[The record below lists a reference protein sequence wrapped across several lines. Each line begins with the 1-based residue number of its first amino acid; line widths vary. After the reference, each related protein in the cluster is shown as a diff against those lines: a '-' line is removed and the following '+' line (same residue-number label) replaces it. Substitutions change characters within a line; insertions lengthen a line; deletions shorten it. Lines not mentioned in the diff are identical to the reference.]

1 MPNERDEL
9 PRWMQSALREPIA
22 TRGDH
27 VQQIMAVVRDM
38 AEAEQRVRHVRRRRV
53 TRLRAIA
60 LALAASAAG
69 VAILVGSAR
78 AMWQSS
84 LPEPL
89 EASATFI
96 GDSIDP
102 ALHDTFDLVRFALRT
117 RGASRVVLAGD
128 FNGWS
133 TTATPMSRS
142 ASPNAER
149 WAAVVALRR
158 NDRRFAFLV
167 DGTRWV
173 RAPRAAVHRDIR
185 APGSDQSSYR
195 DST

>member
-27 VQQIMAVVRDM
+27 VQEIMAVVRDM
-38 AEAEQRVRHVRRRRV
+38 AEAEARVRRAWERRV
-53 TRLRAIA
+53 TRLRAIG
-60 LALAASAAG
+60 LALVASAAG
-69 VAILVGSAR
+69 VAILLGSVR

-84 LPEPL
+84 LPQPL

-128 FNGWS
+128 FNAWS
-133 TTATPMSRS
+133 TSATPLSRI
-142 ASPNAER
+142 AAPNAER

-158 NDRRFAFLV
+158 HDRRFAFLV

-173 RAPRAAVHRDIR
+173 RAPHAAVHPEIPP
-185 APGSDQSSYR
+185 ASDASSSR

>member
-38 AEAEQRVRHVRRRRV
+38 AAAEVRVRRARQRRV
-53 TRLRAIA
+53 TRLRAIG
-60 LALAASAAG
+60 LALVASAAG

-128 FNGWS
+128 FNAWS
-133 TTATPMSRS
+133 TSATPLSRI
-142 ASPNAER
+142 AAPNAER

-158 NDRRFAFLV
+158 HDRRFAFLV

-173 RAPRAAVHRDIR
+173 RAPRAAVHPEIPRL
-185 APGSDQSSYR
+185 SDPSSYR
-195 DST
+195 DSS

>member
-27 VQQIMAVVRDM
+27 VQEIMAVVRDM
-38 AEAEQRVRHVRRRRV
+38 AEAEARVRRAWQRRV
-53 TRLRAIA
+53 TRLRAIG
-60 LALAASAAG
+60 LALVASAAG
-69 VAILVGSAR
+69 VAILLGSAR

-84 LPEPL
+84 LPQPL

-128 FNGWS
+128 FNAWS
-133 TTATPMSRS
+133 TSATPLSRI
-142 ASPNAER
+142 AAPNAER

-158 NDRRFAFLV
+158 HDRRFAFLV

-173 RAPRAAVHRDIR
+173 RAPHAAVHPEIPP
-185 APGSDQSSYR
+185 ASDASSSR

>member
-27 VQQIMAVVRDM
+27 VQEIMAVVRDM
-38 AEAEQRVRHVRRRRV
+38 AEAEARVRRARQRRV
-53 TRLRAIA
+53 TRLRAIG
-60 LALAASAAG
+60 LALVASAAG
-69 VAILVGSAR
+69 VAILLGSAR

-84 LPEPL
+84 LPQPL

-128 FNGWS
+128 FNAWS
-133 TTATPMSRS
+133 TSATPLSRI
-142 ASPNAER
+142 AAPNAER

-158 NDRRFAFLV
+158 HDRRFAFLV

-173 RAPRAAVHRDIR
+173 RAPRAAVHPEIPP
-185 APGSDQSSYR
+185 ASDASSSR

>member
-1 MPNERDEL
+1 MPNERGEL
-9 PRWMQSALREPIA
+9 PRWVQSALREPVA
-22 TRGDH
+22 VRADH
-27 VQQIMAVVRDM
+27 VHAIMTLVRRVAVADER
-38 AEAEQRVRHVRRRRV
+38 ARVDRRRV
-53 TRLRAIA
+53 ARWRAFG
-60 LALAASAAG
+60 LALAATAAG
-69 VAILVGSAR
+69 VAILLGSVR
-78 AMWQSS
+78 AMWRSA

-89 EASATFI
+89 AASATFI

-142 ASPNAER
+142 SSPNAER

-173 RAPRAAVHRDIR
+173 RAPRAAVHRDSR
-185 APGSDQSSYR
+185 PAGSDASSYR

>member
-27 VQQIMAVVRDM
+27 VQEIMAVVRDM
-38 AEAEQRVRHVRRRRV
+38 AEAEERVRRARQQRV
-53 TRLRAIA
+53 TRLRAIG
-60 LALAASAAG
+60 LALVASAAG
-69 VAILVGSAR
+69 VAILLGSAR

-84 LPEPL
+84 LPQPL

-128 FNGWS
+128 FNAWS
-133 TTATPMSRS
+133 TSATPLSRI
-142 ASPNAER
+142 AAPNAER

-158 NDRRFAFLV
+158 HDRRFAFLV

-173 RAPRAAVHRDIR
+173 RAPHAAVHPEIPP
-185 APGSDQSSYR
+185 ASDASSSR

>member
-27 VQQIMAVVRDM
+27 VQEIMAVVRDM
-38 AEAEQRVRHVRRRRV
+38 AEAEERVRRARQQRV
-53 TRLRAIA
+53 TRLRAIG
-60 LALAASAAG
+60 LALVASAAG
-69 VAILVGSAR
+69 VAILLGSVR

-84 LPEPL
+84 LPQPL

-128 FNGWS
+128 FNAWS
-133 TTATPMSRS
+133 TSATPLSRI
-142 ASPNAER
+142 AAPNAER

-158 NDRRFAFLV
+158 HDRRFAFLV

-173 RAPRAAVHRDIR
+173 RAPHAAVHPEIPP
-185 APGSDQSSYR
+185 ASDASSSR

>member
-9 PRWMQSALREPIA
+9 PRWMQSALREPVVA
-22 TRGDH
+22 RADH
-27 VQQIMAVVRDM
+27 VHAIMT
-38 AEAEQRVRHVRRRRV
+38 RVRRAAVADERARLVRRRRV
-53 TRLRAIA
+53 ARCRALG
-60 LALAASAAG
+60 LALVASAAG
-69 VAILVGSAR
+69 VAILLGSAR

-128 FNGWS
+128 FNAWS
-133 TTATPMSRS
+133 TSATPLSRI
-142 ASPNAER
+142 AAPNAER

-158 NDRRFAFLV
+158 HDRRFAFLV

-173 RAPRAAVHRDIR
+173 RAPRAAVHPEIPR
-185 APGSDQSSYR
+185 PSDPSSYR
-195 DST
+195 DSS

>member
-1 MPNERDEL
+1 MPNERDGL
-9 PRWMQSALREPIA
+9 PRWVESALREPVA
-22 TRGDH
+22 ARADH
-27 VQQIMAVVRDM
+27 VQQIMAVVRGV
-38 AEAEQRVRHVRRRRV
+38 AEGDARVRRARRRRV
-53 TRLRAIA
+53 TRIKA
-60 LALAASAAG
+60 LGLAVVALAAGA
-69 VAILVGSAR
+69 AILVGSVR

-89 EASATFI
+89 AASATFI

-102 ALHDTFDLVRFALRT
+102 ALHDTFDLVRFALQT

-128 FNGWS
+128 FNAWS
-133 TTATPMSRS
+133 TTATPLSRS
-142 ASPNAER
+142 LLPNAER

-173 RAPRAAVHRDIR
+173 RAPRAAVHRDVLPSR
-185 APGSDQSSYR
+185 SDASSYR

>member
-9 PRWMQSALREPIA
+9 PRWMRSALRAPVA
-22 TRGDH
+22 ARADH
-27 VQQIMAVVRDM
+27 VHQIMDVVRGAAA
-38 AEAEQRVRHVRRRRV
+38 AEARVRRARRRRM
-53 TRLRAIA
+53 TRARAFA
-60 LALAASAAG
+60 LAVVASAAG
-69 VAILVGSAR
+69 VAILAGSVR

-128 FNGWS
+128 FNAWS
-133 TTATPMSRS
+133 TTATPLSRS
-142 ASPNAER
+142 LLPNAER

-158 NDRRFAFLV
+158 HDRRFAFLV

-173 RAPRAAVHRDIR
+173 RAPRAPVR
-185 APGSDQSSYR
+185 ADVRPPSSDASSYR

>member
-38 AEAEQRVRHVRRRRV
+38 AEAEARVRRARQRRV
-53 TRLRAIA
+53 TRLRAIG
-60 LALAASAAG
+60 LALVASAAG
-69 VAILVGSAR
+69 VAILLGSAR

-84 LPEPL
+84 LPQPL

-128 FNGWS
+128 FNAWS
-133 TTATPMSRS
+133 TSATPLSRI
-142 ASPNAER
+142 AAPNAER

-158 NDRRFAFLV
+158 HDRRFAFLV

-173 RAPRAAVHRDIR
+173 RAPRAAVHPEIPP
-185 APGSDQSSYR
+185 ASDASSSR

>member
-27 VQQIMAVVRDM
+27 VQEIMAVVRDM
-38 AEAEQRVRHVRRRRV
+38 AEAEARVRRAWERRV
-53 TRLRAIA
+53 TRLRAIG
-60 LALAASAAG
+60 LALVASAAG
-69 VAILVGSAR
+69 VAILLGSAR

-84 LPEPL
+84 LPQPL

-128 FNGWS
+128 FNAWS
-133 TTATPMSRS
+133 TSATPLSRI
-142 ASPNAER
+142 AAPNAER

-158 NDRRFAFLV
+158 HDRRFAFLV

-173 RAPRAAVHRDIR
+173 RAPRAAVHAEIPPR
-185 APGSDQSSYR
+185 ASAASSYR

>member
-27 VQQIMAVVRDM
+27 VQEIMAVVRDM
-38 AEAEQRVRHVRRRRV
+38 AEAEARVRRAWQRRV
-53 TRLRAIA
+53 TRLRAIG
-60 LALAASAAG
+60 LALVASAAG
-69 VAILVGSAR
+69 VAILLGSAR

-84 LPEPL
+84 LPQPL

-128 FNGWS
+128 FNAWS
-133 TTATPMSRS
+133 TSATPLSRI
-142 ASPNAER
+142 AAPNAER

-158 NDRRFAFLV
+158 HDRRFAFLV

-173 RAPRAAVHRDIR
+173 RAPRAAVHPEIPP
-185 APGSDQSSYR
+185 ASDASSSR

>member
-27 VQQIMAVVRDM
+27 VQEIMAVVRDM
-38 AEAEQRVRHVRRRRV
+38 AEAEARVRRAWQRRV
-53 TRLRAIA
+53 TRLRAIG
-60 LALAASAAG
+60 LALVASAAG
-69 VAILVGSAR
+69 VAILLGSAR

-128 FNGWS
+128 FNAWS
-133 TTATPMSRS
+133 TSATPLSRI
-142 ASPNAER
+142 AAPNAER

-158 NDRRFAFLV
+158 HDRRFAFLV

-173 RAPRAAVHRDIR
+173 RAPHAAVHPEIPP
-185 APGSDQSSYR
+185 ASDASSSR

>member
-38 AEAEQRVRHVRRRRV
+38 AEAEERVRRARRRRV
-53 TRLRAIA
+53 TRLRAIG
-60 LALAASAAG
+60 LALVASAAG
-69 VAILVGSAR
+69 VAILLGSVR

-102 ALHDTFDLVRFALRT
+102 ALHDTFDLVRFALRA

-128 FNGWS
+128 FNAWS
-133 TTATPMSRS
+133 TSATPLSRS
-142 ASPNAER
+142 AAPNAER

-158 NDRRFAFLV
+158 HDRRFAFLV

-173 RAPRAAVHRDIR
+173 RAPRAAVHPEIPPP
-185 APGSDQSSYR
+185 ASDASSYR

>member
-9 PRWMQSALREPIA
+9 PLWMQSALREPVA
-22 TRGDH
+22 ARADH
-27 VQQIMAVVRDM
+27 VHAIMTLVRGAAVAD
-38 AEAEQRVRHVRRRRV
+38 ERVRLVRRRRV
-53 TRLRAIA
+53 ARWRALG
-60 LALAASAAG
+60 LALLATAAG
-69 VAILVGSAR
+69 VAILLGSLR
-78 AMWQSS
+78 AMWRSA

-89 EASATFI
+89 AASATFI

-142 ASPNAER
+142 PSSNVER

-185 APGSDQSSYR
+185 PPGSDASSYR

>member
-27 VQQIMAVVRDM
+27 VQEIMAVVRDM
-38 AEAEQRVRHVRRRRV
+38 AEAEERVRRARQQRV
-53 TRLRAIA
+53 TRLRAIG
-60 LALAASAAG
+60 LALVASAAG
-69 VAILVGSAR
+69 VAILLGSAR

-84 LPEPL
+84 LPQPL

-128 FNGWS
+128 FNAWS
-133 TTATPMSRS
+133 TSATPLSRI
-142 ASPNAER
+142 AAPNAER

-158 NDRRFAFLV
+158 HDRRFAFLV

-173 RAPRAAVHRDIR
+173 RAPRAAVHPEIPP
-185 APGSDQSSYR
+185 ASDASSSR

>member
-27 VQQIMAVVRDM
+27 VQEIMAVVRDM
-38 AEAEQRVRHVRRRRV
+38 AEAEARVRRAWQRRV
-53 TRLRAIA
+53 TRLRAIG
-60 LALAASAAG
+60 LALVASAAG
-69 VAILVGSAR
+69 VAILLGSAR

-84 LPEPL
+84 LPQPL

-128 FNGWS
+128 FNAWS
-133 TTATPMSRS
+133 TSATPLSRI
-142 ASPNAER
+142 AAPNAER
-149 WAAVVALRR
+149 WAAVVALRHH
-158 NDRRFAFLV
+158 DRRFAFLV

-173 RAPRAAVHRDIR
+173 RAPRAAVHPEIPP
-185 APGSDQSSYR
+185 ASDASSSR

>member
-27 VQQIMAVVRDM
+27 VQEIMAVVRDM
-38 AEAEQRVRHVRRRRV
+38 AEAEARVRRAWERRV
-53 TRLRAIA
+53 TRLRAIG
-60 LALAASAAG
+60 LALVASAAG
-69 VAILVGSAR
+69 VAILLGSVR

-84 LPEPL
+84 LPQPL

-128 FNGWS
+128 FNAWS
-133 TTATPMSRS
+133 TSATPLSRI
-142 ASPNAER
+142 AAPNAER

-158 NDRRFAFLV
+158 HDRRFAFLV

-173 RAPRAAVHRDIR
+173 RAPRAAVHPEIPP
-185 APGSDQSSYR
+185 ASDASSSR

>member
-9 PRWMQSALREPIA
+9 PRWMQSALREPVEVR
-22 TRGDH
+22 TDH
-27 VQQIMAVVRDM
+27 VHAIMALVRGA
-38 AEAEQRVRHVRRRRV
+38 AEAEARVRRVRRRRV
-53 TRLRAIA
+53 TQVRALG
-60 LALAASAAG
+60 LALVATAAG
-69 VAILVGSAR
+69 VAMLLGSVR

-128 FNGWS
+128 FNAWS
-133 TTATPMSRS
+133 TTATPLSPS
-142 ASPNAER
+142 SSPNAER

-158 NDRRFAFLV
+158 TERRFAFLV

-173 RAPRAAVHRDIR
+173 RAPRAAVHREVR
-185 APGSDQSSYR
+185 PPGADASSYR

>member
-1 MPNERDEL
+1 RDEL
-9 PRWMQSALREPIA
+9 PRWMQSALREPVA
-22 TRGDH
+22 ARTDH
-27 VQQIMAVVRDM
+27 VHAIMALVRGAAD
-38 AEAEQRVRHVRRRRV
+38 AEARLRRVRRRRV
-53 TRLRAIA
+53 TQVRALG
-60 LALAASAAG
+60 LALVATAAG
-69 VAILVGSAR
+69 VAILLGSVR

-128 FNGWS
+128 FNAWS
-133 TTATPMSRS
+133 TTATPLSRS
-142 ASPNAER
+142 SSPNAER
-149 WAAVVALRR
+149 WAAVVALRCTE
-158 NDRRFAFLV
+158 RRFAFLV

-173 RAPRAAVHRDIR
+173 RAPRAAVHREVR
-185 APGSDQSSYR
+185 PPGADASSHR

>member
-1 MPNERDEL
+1 MPNEREEL
-9 PRWMQSALREPIA
+9 PRWLQSALRDPVVA
-22 TRGDH
+22 RADH
-27 VQQIMAVVRDM
+27 VHEIMTLVRGVAVADER
-38 AEAEQRVRHVRRRRV
+38 ARLVRRRRV
-53 TRLRAIA
+53 TRWRAFG
-60 LALAASAAG
+60 LAAAATAAG
-69 VAILVGSAR
+69 VAILLGSVR
-78 AMWQSS
+78 AMWRSA

-89 EASATFI
+89 AASATFI

-142 ASPNAER
+142 STPNAER

-158 NDRRFAFLV
+158 DDRRFAFLI

-185 APGSDQSSYR
+185 PPGSDASSYR

>member
-9 PRWMQSALREPIA
+9 PRWMQSALREPVA
-22 TRGDH
+22 ARADH
-27 VQQIMAVVRDM
+27 VHAIMT
-38 AEAEQRVRHVRRRRV
+38 RVRRAAVADERARLVRRRRV
-53 TRLRAIA
+53 ARCRALG
-60 LALAASAAG
+60 LALAATAAG
-69 VAILVGSAR
+69 VAILLGSVR
-78 AMWQSS
+78 AMWRSA

-89 EASATFI
+89 AASATFI

-117 RGASRVVLAGD
+117 RGASRVVLTGD

>member
-128 FNGWS
+128 FNAWS
-133 TTATPMSRS
+133 TSATPLSRI
-142 ASPNAER
+142 AAPNAER

-158 NDRRFAFLV
+158 HDRRFAFLV

-173 RAPRAAVHRDIR
+173 RAPRAAVHPEIPR
-185 APGSDQSSYR
+185 PSDPSSYR
-195 DST
+195 DSS

>member
-22 TRGDH
+22 TRGDY

-38 AEAEQRVRHVRRRRV
+38 AEAEARVRRAWERRV
-53 TRLRAIA
+53 TRLRAIG
-60 LALAASAAG
+60 LALVASAAG
-69 VAILVGSAR
+69 VAILLGSVR

-84 LPEPL
+84 LPQPL

-128 FNGWS
+128 FNAWS
-133 TTATPMSRS
+133 TSATP
-142 ASPNAER
+142 
-149 WAAVVALRR
+149 L
-158 NDRRFAFLV
+158 
-167 DGTRWV
+167 
-173 RAPRAAVHRDIR
+173 
-185 APGSDQSSYR
+185 
-195 DST
+195 

>member
-27 VQQIMAVVRDM
+27 VQEIMAVVRDM
-38 AEAEQRVRHVRRRRV
+38 AEAEARVRRAWERRV
-53 TRLRAIA
+53 TRLRAIG
-60 LALAASAAG
+60 LALVASAAG
-69 VAILVGSAR
+69 VAILLGSAR

-84 LPEPL
+84 LPQPL

-128 FNGWS
+128 FNAWS
-133 TTATPMSRS
+133 TSATPLSRI
-142 ASPNAER
+142 AAPNAER

-158 NDRRFAFLV
+158 HDRRFAFLV

-173 RAPRAAVHRDIR
+173 RAPHAAVHPEIPP
-185 APGSDQSSYR
+185 ASDASSSR

>member
-9 PRWMQSALREPIA
+9 PRWMESALREPVA
-22 TRGDH
+22 ARADH
-27 VQQIMAVVRDM
+27 VQQIMALVRGAAVADERM
-38 AEAEQRVRHVRRRRV
+38 RRARRRRV
-53 TRLRAIA
+53 TRLKAIG
-60 LALAASAAG
+60 LALVASAAG
-69 VAILVGSAR
+69 LAILAGSVR
-78 AMWQSS
+78 AMWRSA

-133 TTATPMSRS
+133 TTATPLSRS
-142 ASPNAER
+142 SSPNAER

-158 NDRRFAFLV
+158 DDRRFAFLV

-173 RAPRAAVHRDIR
+173 RAPRAAVQRDVLPPKSE
-185 APGSDQSSYR
+185 ASSYR